1 MLTVTNLNAGYS
13 QIQVLWD
20 VNISVEKGTV
30 TALIGSNGAGKSTL
44 LKTLAGLI
52 KPYSG
57 RISFKNMDIA
67 GLPPHKVRQYG
78 LSLVP
83 EGKRLFPN
91 LTVRENLLMG
101 GYIIKDEKELQDR
114 IELAETIFPILKER
128 RDQPARQ
135 LSGGEA
141 QMLAIARALV
151 AGSELLMVDEPSS
164 GLAPRIVETIFTKLN
179 ELRDRGLTVFVVDQ
193 FVEKAL
199 AICDKAYVMEN
210 GRIVFSGT
218 RDEVERNSEL
228 KKFYIGL
235 P

>member
-1 MLTVTNLNAGYS
+1 MLAVTNLNAGYS

-44 LKTLAGLI
+44 LKTLMGLI
-52 KPYSG
+52 RPYSG
-57 RISFKNMDIA
+57 KINFKNMDIT
-67 GLPPHKVRQYG
+67 GLPPHRVREIG

-91 LTVRENLLMG
+91 LTVWENLVMG
-101 GYIIKDEKELQDR
+101 GYIIKNEKKLRDR
-114 IELAETIFPILKER
+114 IEWVETLFPILRER
-128 RDQPARQ
+128 RNQPARQ

-141 QMLAIARALV
+141 QMLSIARALV
-151 AGSELLMVDEPSS
+151 AGSELLMIDEPSS
-164 GLAPRIVETIFTKLN
+164 GLAPRIVETIFDKLI
-179 ELRDRGLTVFVVDQ
+179 ELREGGLTIFLVDQ

-199 AICDKAYVMEN
+199 GVCDKAYVMEN

>member
-1 MLTVTNLNAGYS
+1 MLAVTNLNAGYS

-44 LKTLAGLI
+44 LKTLMGLI
-52 KPYSG
+52 RPYSG
-57 RISFKNMDIA
+57 KINFKNMDIT
-67 GLPPHKVRQYG
+67 GLPPHRVREIG

-91 LTVRENLLMG
+91 LTVWENLVMG
-101 GYIIKDEKELQDR
+101 GYIIKNEKKLRDR
-114 IELAETIFPILKER
+114 IEWVETLFPILRER

-141 QMLAIARALV
+141 QMLSIARALV
-151 AGSELLMVDEPSS
+151 AGSELLMIDEPSS
-164 GLAPRIVETIFTKLN
+164 GLAPRIVETIFDKLI
-179 ELRDRGLTVFVVDQ
+179 ELREGGLTIFLVDQ

-199 AICDKAYVMEN
+199 GVCDKAYVMEN